1 RYRDAGRHEDE
12 HPGHAQAA
20 WRLPAL
26 STVRRWLA
34 AIVLAVSAAGPAA
47 AIDLPARKPGLWE
60 ITMTFEQRQRVPQ
73 VMHQCVDAGTDG
85 LLQERFS
92 LGQPSCPIHVSRLGS
107 TIVVDWFCWT
117 GRVMAAH
124 VVFEGDFDSAYTAT
138 VMTPD
143 GPPSAAGPH
152 TYTTTVT
159 QQAKW

>member
-1 RYRDAGRHEDE
+1 M
-12 HPGHAQAA
+12 
-20 WRLPAL
+20 
-26 STVRRWLA
+26 RRWLPTIA
-34 AIVLAVSAAGPAA
+34 LAVFCTGQAA
-47 AIDLPARKPGLWE
+47 ALDLPARKPGLWE
-60 ITMTFEQRQRVPQ
+60 VTMIFEQRQRAPQ
-73 VMHQCVDAGTDG
+73 VMQQCVDAATDG

-92 LGQPSCPIHVSRLGS
+92 IGQPSCPIHVSRLGS

-143 GPPSAAGPH
+143 GPPSAAAPP

-159 QQAKW
+159 QHAKWLGPCAPSQRPGDADWVSP